1 MVVMKTKPIL
11 ITLSLLT
18 ATSLLCS
25 QEVYANELESKP
37 VVHNN
42 LSSDNNDWFEDEG
55 DVVDKPSIADDKPIN
70 EEVSDLFAEEPAPA
84 SEEGAKPEKV
94 VSSNQENP
102 EALEDE
108 ISDQNQSS
116 PTDDKPSKA
125 SQEGPKVEKE
135 LVREEKQPTSE
146 SPALDSQKESLSPKE
161 AEKAPLVNEE
171 EENNLTRQPISG
183 LDKNLLED
191 KPQVE
196 HNLAPAVELVESIW
210 KFSDFII
217 KNQQI
222 IGFSKAGTNKLRQ
235 TGHLV
240 LPDKDEAGKQ
250 ILRVASF
257 AFSPNKKTAIP
268 DYTSRPGENGK
279 VDNLDVDQQPII
291 NEGEEFSSYAL
302 KSLTIPEGYTSIG
315 SDAFAENKNLTRINL
330 PQSLKSIS
338 DYAFAHNNL
347 SQIKLPSSLE
357 KIGDN
362 AFFDNRLSKELVL
375 PDNLKDLGERAF
387 KSNRI
392 STLVSK
398 SPFLKVFKEAVF
410 EDNSI
415 SNIAIESPIEKIEEN
430 AFAANPGDAH
440 YGNFVVIKLSKS
452 AKEIKVIDKHVY
464 VNPSKDKKTAL
475 PDLDVTKWLVAD
487 FTYDGTSVT
496 GFSDKGLLKIRHNK
510 CLEIPKL
517 NAQGESVTAIAPN
530 AFRNVDFQN
539 KTLRKYDIE
548 ELILPS
554 TIKTIGDFAFQSN
567 NLASFEASE
576 ELEVIGQGAFMNNQI
591 DVLDLNEKLK
601 TIGDAAF
608 HINRIHAIVIP
619 KNVEKIGISAFRQNG
634 AQHLL
639 FMGNK
644 LSELGEMAFLS
655 NALTDID
662 LGGLD
667 NLKVI
672 PVQAFADNLLEK
684 VALPP
689 HLENISAQA
698 FKTNQLSE
706 LVVPNSLQGIVFNAF
721 DQNTGHPKYNKVL
734 IETKDKLVSPLAD
747 GDFFVV
753 NPDLLSKDKTPIA
766 DLLKK
771 IKELDLDQLQETTKT
786 YYVELAKRAEK
797 LLNNNKLSQGAQN
810 QFVKEAKFFMSRIEL
825 DKSLKEAIS
834 VHKSHPHYKDSSL
847 LEGKIGEAKV
857 AYTNSALSEQRINR
871 LIKELNFL
879 SNLVK
884 NDGKLDSLNMVEGI
898 YHLESP
904 LPIPDYYI
912 ALNLYFDKEGKIVFV
927 LDRSE
932 QVGQNQFDDYGNPIM
947 NVDEDNEGYHS
958 LAIATLPDY
967 EGLSIQDILHK
978 NLSQLS
984 QIRPVDKAAYHREGI
999 FFAIKDAC
1007 QDALKVLDD
1016 NAAKVSQKEQA
1027 PSEKKESSVKQQD
1040 QDIVAN
1046 SLVHSKR
1053 TSKTDLAD
1061 HNSQEMSVETKES
1074 LPQTADQ
1081 ERNSLMMLGLSF
1093 MSIVLLPW
1101 KKIRAGF
1108 LLVRKMIE

>member
-1 MVVMKTKPIL
+1 MKTKPIL

-146 SPALDSQKESLSPKE
+146 SLDLEPQKETEKHPMVEEKE
-161 AEKAPLVNEE
+161 KDT
-171 EENNLTRQPISG
+171 LTSQPISG
-183 LDKNLLED
+183 LEKNIFED

-196 HNLAPAVELVESIW
+196 HNLAPEVEAVESIW
-210 KFSDFII
+210 KLSDFII
-217 KNQQI
+217 KDQQI
-222 IGFSKAGTNKLRQ
+222 IGFTKEGIKKLGE

-240 LPDKDEAGKQ
+240 LPDKDETGKP
-250 ILRVASF
+250 IIRVASF
-257 AFSPNKKTAIP
+257 AFIPNKKTAIP
-268 DYTSRPGENGK
+268 DYISRPGENGK
-279 VDNLDVDQQPII
+279 VDNLDVDQKPII
-291 NEGEEFSSYAL
+291 NEGEEFSFYAL
-302 KSLTIPEGYTSIG
+302 KSLTIPEGYLSIG
-315 SDAFAENKNLTRINL
+315 SDAFTENKNLTSINL
-330 PQSLKSIS
+330 PQSLKTIS

-347 SQIKLPSSLE
+347 SQIVLPSSLE

-362 AFFDNRLSKELVL
+362 AFFDNRLSKEIVL
-375 PDNLKDLGERAF
+375 PESLKDLGERAF

-392 STLVSK
+392 TKLVSK
-398 SPFLKVFKEAVF
+398 SPYLKVLKEAVF

-440 YGNFVVIKLSKS
+440 YGNFVVINSSKP

-464 VNPSKDKKTAL
+464 VNPGKDKETAL
-475 PDLDVTKWLVAD
+475 PDLDVSKWLVAD
-487 FTYDGTSVT
+487 FTYDGTSLT
-496 GFSDKGLLKIRHNK
+496 GFSDRGLLKIRQNK
-510 CLEIPKL
+510 RLEIPKF
-517 NAQGESVTAIAPN
+517 NANGESVTSIAPN

-548 ELILPS
+548 ELIIPS

-567 NLASFEASE
+567 NLISFEASE
-576 ELEVIGQGAFMNNQI
+576 DLEVIGQGAFMNNQI
-591 DVLDLNEKLK
+591 VDLELK
-601 TIGDAAF
+601 DSLKIIGDAAF

-619 KNVEKIGISAFRQNG
+619 ENVEKIGISAFRQNG

-639 FMGNK
+639 FLGNE
-644 LSELGEMAFLS
+644 LRDLGEMAFLS
-655 NALTDID
+655 NAFSDID
-662 LGGLD
+662 LSDLD

-672 PVQAFADNLLEK
+672 PVQAFADNLLK
-684 VALPP
+684 TVALPP
-689 HLENISAQA
+689 HLEAISAQA
-698 FKTNQLSE
+698 FKTNHLND
-706 LVVPNSLQGIVFNAF
+706 LVVPNSLQNIVFNAF
-721 DQNTGHPKYNKVL
+721 DQNTGHHKYKKVL
-734 IETKDKLVSPLAD
+734 IETKDKLVSQLAD

-753 NPDLLSKDKTPIA
+753 NPDLFSVDKTPIA
-766 DLLKK
+766 DLLKM

-786 YYVELAKRAEK
+786 YYVDLAKRAEK
-797 LLNNNKLSQGAQN
+797 LLNNSDLSQGAQN
-810 QFVKEAKFFMSRIEL
+810 QFVNEATFFMSRIDL

-834 VHKSHPHYKDSSL
+834 VHSSYPHYKDPGL

-857 AYTNSALSEQRINR
+857 AYTNSALSDQRIIR
-871 LIKELNFL
+871 LIRELDFL
-879 SNLVK
+879 SHLVK
-884 NDGKLDSLNMVEGI
+884 NDGKLDSFNMVEGI

-904 LPIPDYYI
+904 LPIPDYFI
-912 ALNLYFDKEGKIVFV
+912 AINLYFDKNGKIVFV

-947 NVDEDNEGYHS
+947 NIDEDNEGYHS
-958 LAIATLPDY
+958 LAIATLADY

-978 NLSQLS
+978 ELSQLP
-984 QIRPVDKAAYHREGI
+984 QIRLVDKAAFHREGI
-999 FFAIKDAC
+999 FLAIKDAC
-1007 QDALKVLDD
+1007 QDAIKVLDD
-1016 NAAKVSQKEQA
+1016 NADEQSQKKQA
-1027 PSEKKESSVKQQD
+1027 LSENIEPSAKQQN
-1040 QDIVAN
+1040 QDVLA
-1046 SLVHSKR
+1046 SGYVHSTR
-1053 TSKTDLAD
+1053 IAQSDLAD
-1061 HNSQEMSVETKES
+1061 HNSQENQASQEMSKQSSVS

-1081 ERNSLMMLGLSF
+1081 VRNPFMALGLLFLSL
-1093 MSIVLLPW
+1093 VLLP
-1101 KKIRAGF
+1101 
-1108 LLVRKMIE
+1108 LKMIKVGIFGSK

>member
-1 MVVMKTKPIL
+1 MKTKPIL

-25 QEVYANELESKP
+25 QEVHANELESKP

-42 LSSDNNDWFEDEG
+42 QSANDEDWFED
-55 DVVDKPSIADDKPIN
+55 DADDIVDKPSIADDKPVN

-84 SEEGAKPEKV
+84 SEEVAKPEKV
-94 VSSNQENP
+94 VPSDQKDPEDLEEVTNSQDQASSIDDKSSN
-102 EALEDE
+102 
-108 ISDQNQSS
+108 
-116 PTDDKPSKA
+116 A
-125 SQEGPKVEKE
+125 SQEGLTEEKE
-135 LVREEKQPTSE
+135 AVQEDKQLASE
-146 SPALDSQKESLSPKE
+146 SPALEPEKESLSPKE

-171 EENNLTRQPISG
+171 EENTLTRQPISG

-196 HNLAPAVELVESIW
+196 HNLAPAVEPVESIW

-510 CLEIPKL
+510 RLEIPKL

-591 DVLDLNEKLK
+591 DVLVLNEKLK
-601 TIGDAAF
+601 TIGNAAF

-619 KNVEKIGISAFRQNG
+619 ENVEKIGISAFRQNG

-662 LGGLD
+662 LSGLD